1 MSPRP
6 DVSEARKNQILDA
19 ATNVFIRQG
28 LHKARVD
35 DIADE
40 ANLSKGA
47 VYWYFKSRDEIII
60 AILDRLFER
69 EFRGLRELQSDDRP
83 ALERLE
89 YFVYLTIEDIQE
101 WMRLLPI
108 AYEFL
113 GLVARKK
120 IVQQSFRKYFQTYT
134 EHLTI
139 IMQQGIE
146 NGEIHPYDA
155 KDAAITLGAIIEGT
169 ILLSIYDSNTV
180 DIPKHIKTGTQIYL
194 DGLKV
199 R

>member
-19 ATNVFIRQG
+19 ATNVFIRLG

-47 VYWYFKSRDEIII
+47 VYWYFKSRDEIIV

-69 EFRGLRELQSDDRP
+69 EFSGLRELQSKDRP

-89 YFVYLTIEDIQE
+89 QFVDLTIKDIQA
-101 WMRLLPI
+101 WLRWVPI

-113 GLVARKK
+113 GLVFHKEF
-120 IVQQSFRKYFQTYT
+120 VQQSFRKYFQTYT

-139 IMQQGIE
+139 IIQQGID
-146 NGEIHPYDA
+146 NGELRPYDA

-169 ILLSIYDSNTV
+169 ILLSIYDPDAV
-180 DIPKHIKTGTQIYL
+180 DIPKHIKTGTQIYF